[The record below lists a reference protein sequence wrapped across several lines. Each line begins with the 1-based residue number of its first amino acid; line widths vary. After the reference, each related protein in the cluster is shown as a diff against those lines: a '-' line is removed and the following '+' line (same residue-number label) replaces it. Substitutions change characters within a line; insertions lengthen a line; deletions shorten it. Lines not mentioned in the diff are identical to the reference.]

1 MTHFIYLAVLR
12 EEEVVMPM
20 DLTMRFVDRLAD
32 RVAANV
38 SFVRV
43 RRLEDVLPERA
54 ERIALNIRVPFC
66 AQRCAYCALPG
77 EGYDEKLARIFL
89 AGLNEELRIYAEY
102 IGRTTVERVYLSGGT
117 PSLLHEEMGI
127 LLDIVKD
134 HFDLQGKL
142 AMEASPSDLS
152 GPVMDNLRS
161 AKVSQLSIGV
171 QTFKERIL
179 KDRLGRGSSRSEL
192 VETLRRVMSSGFEYV
207 NIDLMFSLP
216 EQSLEDVVDDLR
228 VAADLGID
236 GISTYPLMLLPY
248 TPLTRR
254 MSQESGAVN
263 GLEDPVGEKAKY
275 LAIVRTMRES
285 GYKLRTLWS
294 FSKRPAEYEGP
305 YEHGNFIGLGPR
317 AWGVVNNRLTVNSPS
332 VVYYAQ
338 MLEEGFLP
346 IFAFSEMKDYP
357 LARFA
362 RRLYYGRIGAGE
374 AEELRQQDP
383 QVGRYLGLMRVLGLV
398 SREGGDIVLTD
409 KALAYGSHATK
420 KIAHA
425 TLAKINEI
433 LRSGIMPA
441 DQVHDAP
448 PQLVAVSSE

>member
-1 MTHFIYLAVLR
+1 MPDHTLSFHSILHISGSTWGKR
-12 EEEVVMPM
+12 IPMPM

-32 RVAANV
+32 RVASNV

-43 RRLEDVLPERA
+43 RRLEDVLPDRA
-54 ERIALNIRVPFC
+54 EKVALNIRVPFC
-66 AQRCAYCALPG
+66 AQRCTYCALPG
-77 EGYDEKLARIFL
+77 EGYDERMARIFL

-117 PSLLHEEMGI
+117 PSLMHEELGI
-127 LLDIVKD
+127 LVDIIKD
-134 HFDLQGKL
+134 HFDLQGKM
-142 AMEASPSDLS
+142 AMEASPTDLS
-152 GPVMDNLRS
+152 DPVMDNLRS

-171 QTFKERIL
+171 QTFNERIL
-179 KDRLGRGSSRSEL
+179 NERLGRGSSRSEL

-216 EQSLEDVVDDLR
+216 GQNLEDIVDDLGT
-228 VAADLGID
+228 ASNLGID

-248 TPLTRR
+248 TPLTMR
-254 MSQESGAVN
+254 MSQESGAEN
-263 GLEDPVGEKAKY
+263 GLEDPAGEKAKY

-294 FSKRPAEYEGP
+294 FSKRPEEYEGP
-305 YEHGNFIGLGPR
+305 YEHGNFLGLGPR
-317 AWGVVNNRLTVNSPS
+317 AWGMVNNRLTVNSPS
-332 VVYYAQ
+332 VLYYAK

-357 LARFA
+357 VARFA
-362 RRLYYGRIGAGE
+362 RRLYYGRIGVKE
-374 AEELRQQDP
+374 TEELRQQDP

-398 SREGGDIVLTD
+398 SKEGGDLIFTD

-420 KIAHA
+420 KI
-425 TLAKINEI
+425 
-433 LRSGIMPA
+433 
-441 DQVHDAP
+441 
-448 PQLVAVSSE
+448 